1 MGDSGDSDMIDK
13 PILSLEGMIGFNG
26 AVPNGLHVHPNGEH
40 IVYPVGC
47 TVVIENINSKKQ
59 EFLSGHTD
67 SVTCI
72 AISKSGKY
80 LASGQQTHMG
90 FKADIIL
97 WEFEPRSIYAIF
109 KLHMVKVQA
118 MAFSPSDLYL
128 ATLGGADD
136 GSVVVWNLAT
146 KQAICGHP
154 AQVMSAG
161 RTNAIAFAK
170 HDDKIFVTGG
180 EATIRV
186 WDLDVEN
193 RKIRPDEVRMSQTK
207 RVINCIEFHGKDDF
221 ICGTTSGDIIAI
233 KLSTRILK
241 QIGPQK
247 NLFSLGIT
255 SLKVLPSGDI
265 LVGAGDG
272 TIAVCKGLNSE
283 RNVFKRTESTSKLQ
297 GAVTSIALRGKGHQF
312 FAGTNESNIYK
323 VPLFAPEKNDP
334 ALKPELITTCHYAA
348 VNDIAFP
355 ANCSDIYCT
364 CSYQDIRVWNMQKN
378 QELLRITVQNMT
390 CNAVIIMP
398 GGKMIVSAWDDGR
411 IRAFAPESGKPIFVI
426 EDAHRGGVSALAA
439 ADEDKMPN
447 TIISGGKEGKVRVWE
462 ITSSRNMKG
471 EISYTTQL
479 KGTLS
484 EHKAEVTAIKV
495 RKTANHCVTSCID
508 GSCIIWDLIKL
519 CRVQMIRVNT
529 LFKYVCFHPN
539 EHQIITTGTDRKI
552 GYYETIDASAVRDLD
567 GSKASINTLDISS
580 CGRYFISA
588 GDDKLVKVWK
598 YDEGEPTHIGVGH
611 SASITQAK
619 ICPNN
624 LYILSVSTDGAVLRW
639 RFPHLN

>member
-1 MGDSGDSDMIDK
+1 MIDK
-13 PILSLEGMIGFNG
+13 PILSLEAMIGFNG
-26 AVPNGLHVHPNGEH
+26 AVPNGLQVHPYGDH

-47 TVVIENINSKKQ
+47 TVVVENINSKRQ

-90 FKADIIL
+90 FKADIII
-97 WEFEPRSIYAIF
+97 WDFDARSIYATL

-118 MAFSPSDLYL
+118 MAFSPSDMYL

-146 KQAICGHP
+146 KQAICGSP

-161 RTNAIAFAK
+161 RTNAIAFTK
-170 HDDKIFVTGG
+170 HSDTTFVTGG
-180 EATIRV
+180 ESTLRV
-186 WDLDVEN
+186 WELDVQN
-193 RKIRPDEVRMSQTK
+193 RKIRPTDVNMSQTK
-207 RVINCIEFHGKDDF
+207 RVVNCIEFIENDDYF

-233 KLSTRILK
+233 KLKTKIFQK
-241 QIGPQK
+241 IGPQK
-247 NLFSLGIT
+247 NPFSLGIT
-255 SLKVLPSGDI
+255 SLKVLQSGDI
-265 LVGAGDG
+265 LVGSGDG
-272 TIAVCKGLNSE
+272 TIAVCKGLEAN
-283 RNVFKRTESTSKLQ
+283 FKRTESKAKLQ

-323 VPLFAPEKNDP
+323 VPLFAEKNGDP

-355 ANCSDIYCT
+355 ADCSDIYCT

-378 QELLRITVQNMT
+378 QELLRITVRNMT

-398 GGKMIVSAWDDGR
+398 DGKMIISAWDDGR

-439 ADEDKMPN
+439 GDQNRMPN

-462 ITSSRNMKG
+462 IKSSHNMKG
-471 EISYTTQL
+471 ELSYTTQL

-495 RKTANHCVTSCID
+495 RRTANHCVTSCID
-508 GSCIIWDLIKL
+508 GSCIIWDLISL

-580 CGRYFISA
+580 CGKFFISA

-619 ICPNN
+619 ICPNTR
-624 LYILSVSTDGAVLRW
+624 YILSVSTDGAVLRW
-639 RFPHLN
+639 KFPAY